1 MKPDDKNKR
10 GGGGV
15 EEALR
20 SLSHGSGCFERTS
33 SKTQRPSS
41 RYTKTHS
48 IETSFHNSRVS
59 RSEISVLNT

>member
-1 MKPDDKNKR
+1 MSSKKHVFHKTKVSEIGNPRRRTKVKLDDNNRR

-33 SKTQRPSS
+33 YKT
-41 RYTKTHS
+41 
-48 IETSFHNSRVS
+48 
-59 RSEISVLNT
+59 